1 VSQRSSPLKVKISG
15 KMALFTRPEM
25 KVERVSY
32 DIITPSAARGVL
44 EAVLWKPE
52 MRWVIERITVL
63 NPIRFLSVKRNEVA
77 NKIPSTFR
85 TWAREGGGVRPFYAD
100 DDRQQRSSVMLR
112 DVAYVVEAAIE
123 LSPRAA
129 PGESV
134 VKYVEMFSRR
144 VANGQH
150 FQQPYLGCRE
160 LPAEVE
166 PVGADDRPHKELLG
180 READLGWMLNDIE
193 YRDGKPVR
201 PHFFRA
207 RMVDGVVEVPPLPT
221 EVPA

>member
-1 VSQRSSPLKVKISG
+1 MIAHEQTLCVWGDFACFS
-15 KMALFTRPEM
+15 RPEM

-63 NPIRFLSVKRNEVA
+63 NPIRFVSIKRNEVA
-77 NKIPSTFR
+77 SKIPSTFR
-85 TWAREGGGVRPFYAD
+85 SWAREGGGVRPFYAD

-112 DVAYVVEAAIE
+112 EVAYVVEAVIE
-123 LSPRAA
+123 LSPRARS
-129 PGESV
+129 GETV
-134 VKYVEMFSRR
+134 IKYVEMFKRR
-144 VANGQH
+144 VEHGQH

-160 LPAEVE
+160 LPATVE
-166 PVGADDRPHKELLG
+166 PVTGDETPHKELLG
-180 READLGWMLNDIE
+180 RETDLGWMLNDIE
-193 YRDGKPVR
+193 YQGGKPVR

-207 RMVDGVVEVPPLPT
+207 RLVDGTLRVPPLMT
-221 EVPA
+221 EVSA